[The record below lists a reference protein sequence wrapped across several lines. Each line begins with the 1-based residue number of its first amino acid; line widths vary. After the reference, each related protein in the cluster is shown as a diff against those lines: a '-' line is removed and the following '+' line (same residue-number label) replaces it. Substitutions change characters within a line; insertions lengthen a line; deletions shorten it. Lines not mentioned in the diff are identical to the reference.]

1 MLRFNFDHFLVI
13 YYILRVTRKKLIKE
27 KNRLLNLFNYIKIK
41 ISIIKRSGIEYEF
54 MKRNIKPINE
64 SREKGERENRDSIP
78 QGFE

>member
-1 MLRFNFDHFLVI
+1 MLPFNFDHFLVI
-13 YYILRVTRKKLIKE
+13 YYILRATRKKLIKE